1 MSLSSSSSSSSSS
14 YKKIDNLINGT
25 DDLEKSSFIKQQQQQ
40 QKPAKKTN
48 YGSLR
53 TDIQQTQTAKVF
65 LINYKHRITKGETL
79 QGISLKYNIPVSRK
93 KKENFIDFSCISRN
107 KFIFNDLYI
116 NSFDFKLRINIKKK
130 VNYK

>member
-1 MSLSSSSSSSSSS
+1 MSSSSSSSS

-25 DDLEKSSFIKQQQQQ
+25 DDLEKSSFIIKQQQQQ

-65 LINYKHRITKGETL
+65 IINYKHRITKGETL

-93 KKENFIDFSCISRN
+93 QKEENLN
-107 KFIFNDLYI
+107 HTM
-116 NSFDFKLRINIKKK
+116 
-130 VNYK
+130 

>member
-1 MSLSSSSSSSSSS
+1 MSSLSSSSSS

-25 DDLEKSSFIKQQQQQ
+25 DDLEKSSFIIKQQQ

-65 LINYKHRITKGETL
+65 IINYKHRITKGETL

-93 KKENFIDFSCISRN
+93 QKEENFIDFN
-107 KFIFNDLYI
+107 
-116 NSFDFKLRINIKKK
+116 
-130 VNYK
+130 